1 MGTVFQMEDFAVSC
15 SQKIKE
21 MVVSAY
27 KATAEMEWVWAMGLA
42 LK

>member
-1 MGTVFQMEDFAVSC
+1 MGTVFQFEGLTVNC

-27 KATAEMEWVWAMGLA
+27 KATAEMEWVLAMGLA

>member
-1 MGTVFQMEDFAVSC
+1 MGTVFQMEDIAVSC

-27 KATAEMEWVWAMGLA
+27 KAMADMEWVWGKRSA

>member
-21 MVVSAY
+21 MVESAY

-42 LK
+42 LR